1 MRAWTITVSGSGT
14 IAIPGPAPVSLTAGS
29 ARGNSPRGWWVA
41 RSVRLPVL
49 GGGRCVEPVGSGWV
63 ALPYQLVLLDASVAE
78 AVDSGLAF
86 EVGVAALDA
95 GLADPLDREG
105 NQAHNPAAPEA
116 TTVGRPHL
124 RLDHLHLD
132 HLRIPGT
139 ARRHRHPAVDVLAHC
154 EAVQ

>member
-1 MRAWTITVSGSGT
+1 M
-14 IAIPGPAPVSLTAGS
+14 
-29 ARGNSPRGWWVA
+29 
-41 RSVRLPVL
+41 
-49 GGGRCVEPVGSGWV
+49 
-63 ALPYQLVLLDASVAE
+63 LDASVAE